1 MAEQFTYPFCY
12 VPDERVVDEAERFM
26 EYLDSGHFDHS
37 GKMFGILITDRGPL
51 YAFSGLLDG
60 KAVVEGFVPPIF
72 DYTETDGYFRRRE
85 AEIANQ
91 VARKRA
97 GLPCSEDPA
106 KMSAELQ
113 DWLFDHYKVVNG
125 RGECLSIKEV
135 FALRGL
141 VPPGG
146 TGECAG
152 PKLLNYA
159 FANGMK
165 PLAMGEFWYGESPL
179 KEVREQGRFYPSCM
193 GKCGPLLSWMLE
205 GLDVAPNPLDSGFS
219 CDTEPE
225 VVYAD
230 DHLLVVNKPAGML
243 AVPGRVAAP
252 SLLGW
257 LRERYGEGVET
268 CHRLDMDTSGL
279 MVFARDVHVK
289 ALMEAQFAGHEVVKR
304 YHARLVA
311 GSKPFRHAMNGT
323 IALPLALDYYDRPR
337 QTVDYE
343 NGKQAITEYQVEA
356 ILPNGEIDVIFTPKT
371 GRTHQ
376 LRVHSAHVKGL
387 GRPIKGDRLY
397 GDATDGRLFLH
408 ACYLGFTHPMT
419 GESLVFEQL
428 NMDNLK

>member
-12 VPDERVVDEAERFM
+12 VPDPRVVDEAEKLVKF
-26 EYLDSGHFDHS
+26 LDSGHFDHS
-37 GKMFGILITDRGPL
+37 GKMFGVLVTDRGPL

-60 KAVVEGFVPPIF
+60 KAVVDGFVPPIF
-72 DYTETDGYFRRRE
+72 DYSSPDGYFRKRE
-85 AEIANQ
+85 AEIAAQ

-97 GLPCSEDPA
+97 GMPVTEKPA

-113 DWLFDHYKVVNG
+113 DWLFDQYKVLNG
-125 RGECLSIKEV
+125 KGECLSIKEV

-152 PKLLNYA
+152 PKLLNFA
-159 FANGMK
+159 FANGYK
-165 PLAMGEFWYGESPL
+165 PLAMGEFWYGDSPL

-193 GKCGPLLSWMLE
+193 GKCGPLLSWMLQ
-205 GLDVAPNPLDSGFS
+205 GLDVAPNPLDTGFNR
-219 CDTEPE
+219 DAEPE
-225 VVYAD
+225 LVYIDEYLIVVT
-230 DHLLVVNKPAGML
+230 KPAGML

-257 LRERYGEGVET
+257 LRERYGESVET

-279 MVFARDVHVK
+279 MVFARDVQTK
-289 ALMEAQFAGHEVVKR
+289 AAMEALFAGHEVVKR
-304 YHARLVA
+304 YRARLVA
-311 GSKPFRHAMNGT
+311 GSEPFKHAQQGT

-337 QTVDYE
+337 QYVDYE
-343 NGKQAITEYQVEA
+343 NGKLAVTEYEIA
-356 ILPNGEIDVIFTPKT
+356 AELPNGELDVIFTPKT

-376 LRVHSAHVKGL
+376 LRVHSAHSKGL

-397 GDATDGRLFLH
+397 GDATDDRLYLH
-408 ACYLGFTHPMT
+408 AFYLEFTHPRT
-419 GESLVFEQL
+419 NERLVFDL
-428 NMDNLK
+428 SR